1 MYSIRQGAQRGDFIG
16 AHNSSFAR
24 GLELA
29 SLTGMK
35 APSTKPSAKSADW
48 FFFDHAEREL
58 VAAALDL
65 VGAKDVEHEALLRAS
80 LERLERLAALIR
92 DTPSIVTSWRTA
104 AGRPFSGESLIE
116 LLCRVPDYD
125 LDLHVPTKATVG
137 QGYLVAKINFL
148 KALSYA
154 VTPLSPSKELALR
167 LEHEIGQSIYS
178 KLAEELFV
186 SIVTDEE
193 APHPVKVGAA
203 RFLFRI
209 WDERLLIEVDDFAPL
224 LESVWRARSKVLP
237 LLGTMLG
244 TYEVFQLF
252 REACDPRFLDYF
264 GTESLAVEQ
273 LLSFEEFLFGL
284 SYEEIQRLRKHM
296 QESAANTMTLEQ
308 ARTLLGRRSPSW
320 ASQHEGAQAFYTSY
334 KKRRVNARFRTGT
347 GAEGPKRTAEEYVMM
362 ALLQSD
368 MA

>member
-1 MYSIRQGAQRGDFIG
+1 M
-16 AHNSSFAR
+16 
-24 GLELA
+24 E
-29 SLTGMK
+29 
-35 APSTKPSAKSADW
+35 APVLKSGSGNGGEPW
-48 FFFDHAEREL
+48 FFFDHAEQEI
-58 VAAALDL
+58 VSAALAI
-65 VGAKDVEHEALLRAS
+65 VGANNSEQEGLLRAS
-80 LERLERLAALIR
+80 LARLERLAALIR
-92 DTPSIVTSWRTA
+92 DTPSIVTSWRV
-104 AGRPFSGESLIE
+104 AGGRSFSGESLIE

-125 LDLHVPTKATVG
+125 LDLHVPTKATLG

-148 KALSYA
+148 KALGYA
-154 VTPLSPSKELALR
+154 VEPYSPPKDLTLR
-167 LEHEIGQSIYS
+167 LEVELGQSIYS

-186 SIVTDEE
+186 SIVTDED
-193 APHPVKVGAA
+193 APHAVKAGAA

-224 LESVWRARSKVLP
+224 LESVWRARSRVLP

-273 LLSFEEFLFGL
+273 LLAFEEFLFGL
-284 SYEEIQRLRKHM
+284 SYEEIQKLRRHM
-296 QESAANTMTLEQ
+296 QDSAANILTLDQ
-308 ARTLLGRRSPSW
+308 ARELLGRRRPSW
-320 ASQHEGAQAFYTSY
+320 ISQHEGAQAFYTSY
-334 KKRRVNARFRTGT
+334 KKRRVNAHFRAIT

-368 MA
+368 TV